1 MYYIIYLLGIVF
13 YFVKGI
19 GIHKIFPGFI
29 DYVTLVFILFPCFFI
44 LFCTKSFKSFGRA
57 FLFAFG
63 KRDASLTQYRESLAS
78 VKMTAVTAVVFG
90 ILCCMIGMINSVTFC
105 SLSSFDDIYWILR
118 DAGVALL
125 SPFYSLLVCMILL
138 PVYFLL
144 KQHIIVQE
152 SAADKEH

>member
-44 LFCTKSFKSFGRA
+44 LFCTKSFKSFG
-57 FLFAFG
+57 
-63 KRDASLTQYRESLAS
+63 S
-78 VKMTAVTAVVFG
+78 
-90 ILCCMIGMINSVTFC
+90 LCCMIGMINSVTFC

-152 SAADKEH
+152 SAADEEH

>member
-63 KRDASLTQYRESLAS
+63 KRDASLTQYRESLAYCCCFRNS
-78 VKMTAVTAVVFG
+78 MLYDRNDKQRDFLQPL
-90 ILCCMIGMINSVTFC
+90 IL
-105 SLSSFDDIYWILR
+105 
-118 DAGVALL
+118 
-125 SPFYSLLVCMILL
+125 
-138 PVYFLL
+138 
-144 KQHIIVQE
+144 
-152 SAADKEH
+152 